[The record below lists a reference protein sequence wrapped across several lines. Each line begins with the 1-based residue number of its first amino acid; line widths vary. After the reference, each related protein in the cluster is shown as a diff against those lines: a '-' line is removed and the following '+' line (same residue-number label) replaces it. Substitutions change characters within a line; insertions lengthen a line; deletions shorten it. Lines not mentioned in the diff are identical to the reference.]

1 MQAATV
7 ACAKQLDLHRG
18 QKNDYTA
25 EESYSEHYIP
35 LNSARSGYATEGAL
49 FISAQL
55 STDTVSALQM
65 FWVLIRL
72 DAAESRHTRKH
83 EVPPPWVKK
92 KRLPLQFR
100 QFGFYLC
107 WHKQRGCL

>member
-35 LNSARSGYATEGAL
+35 LNSARSGYATEGEL

-55 STDTVSALQM
+55 STDTLSALQM

-72 DAAESRHTRKH
+72 DAAKSPGTPVNMR
-83 EVPPPWVKK
+83 
-92 KRLPLQFR
+92 
-100 QFGFYLC
+100 
-107 WHKQRGCL
+107 CLHHG